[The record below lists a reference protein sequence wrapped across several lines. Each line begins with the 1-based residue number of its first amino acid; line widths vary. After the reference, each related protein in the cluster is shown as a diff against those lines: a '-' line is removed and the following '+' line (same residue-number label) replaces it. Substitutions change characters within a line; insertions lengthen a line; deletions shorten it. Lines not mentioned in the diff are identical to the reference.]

1 MDIRQNK
8 IVYEIITDELDA
20 RFSKVK
26 PETESQRN
34 VMFEGFLARQRTML
48 QLLEQDR
55 HELVRYIMRNDW
67 QDGFPRTLELLEG
80 YGHLK
85 VIDL

>member
-1 MDIRQNK
+1 MGIRQNK

-20 RFSKVK
+20 RFSKAK
-26 PETESQRN
+26 PETELQRDT
-34 VMFEGFLARQRTML
+34 MIEGFLVRQRTML

-55 HELVRYIMRNDW
+55 HELVRYIRRNGW
-67 QDGFPRTLELLEG
+67 QDDFPRTLKLLEG